1 VTDSCA
7 ATPGPG
13 PRWRG
18 RWPLAALAVVVV
30 AGVTLVA
37 LALSRDTLTYYTT
50 PTEVS
55 TVPGVAEGQVRLGGM
70 VAPGSVERD
79 GGGVRFLLTDGVH
92 DVPVQTDAV
101 PPDTFREGQG
111 AIVEGRMGTDGTFAA
126 EDVVVRHSN
135 EYRPPGDEQTAGESS
150 GTP

>member
-1 VTDSCA
+1 M
-7 ATPGPG
+7 TPPASAG

-18 RWPLAALAVVVV
+18 RWPLAALAVVLV

-37 LALSRDTLTYYTT
+37 LALSRDALTYYTT
-50 PTEVS
+50 PTEI
-55 TVPGVAEGQVRLGGM
+55 TTEPGAAQGQVRLGGM

-79 GGGVRFLLTDGVH
+79 GGGVRFVLTDGAH
-92 DVPVQTDAV
+92 DVLVDADAV

-111 AIVEGRMGTDGTFAA
+111 AVVQGRMGADGTFAA
-126 EDVVVRHSN
+126 EEVVVRHSN
-135 EYRPPGDEQTAGESS
+135 EYRPPGEERAADDSS